1 METKIVKQT
10 IIDYETHEHKLEVEA
25 QLNALGVG
33 IGIEGHGDCSSE
45 DGYGIPIFLE
55 LYDGK
60 VMLRVWTDINNEDPT
75 YVIDMSG
82 ALETNRN
89 EQDS

>member
-1 METKIVKQT
+1 MEN
-10 IIDYETHEHKLEVEA
+10 KLEQILLDETQEQKLSVEA
-25 QLNALGVG
+25 VATGFGLEIFAEGYG
-33 IGIEGHGDCSSE
+33 CCGMAPGHGS
-45 DGYGIPIFLE
+45 IVFLE

-60 VMLRVWTDINNEDPT
+60 LWLRVWTDINNEDPT